1 MTLNPLCCAAGLLA
15 LSALSQVQAQGVVIF
30 ENEGHSTSTLRE
42 VDARGRWQEGDTTE
56 SSQLLR
62 GGNAWHAPD
71 LSHPQR
77 VLVLLIGQNYRQAP
91 RAEVRAMFEG
101 SGPNSLKTFYERE
114 SGGRLKFAPFVFQ
127 ELELPDDNGCQLP
140 PDVLLAQYRERSGD
154 RTIAFDQVFFLGALD
169 DIRCPT
175 SPYYSAFASLGDA
188 RVQNQYGSYEMGL
201 SWFQDAYYGPHMAS
215 LVLHE
220 YGHNLGWAH
229 SNLVSP
235 QYNIEY
241 GDNRDL
247 MGGGG
252 CCSGKVEIAATRK
265 MVMGWLAEVRRYQ
278 PHQYGQ
284 SWQLKRS
291 AIAPMVLALPLA
303 QVVLREPLIGRP
315 LLTLTLDSATYFT
328 DGTVNRPAGIV
339 PRLIN
344 AELPNSQHNM
354 LYDPLYAP
362 PQGHTEQVL
371 SRVGSFAI
379 PGTSLTVIVDAIDG
393 DRSATLRVVQTSV
406 PAGVTLSALPAAGA
420 CYHRELQIQGAPAP
434 VQWLGWTEARGGIQ
448 EAFGAFNYLNNQIRA
463 LFAGSSSLSVAGWV
477 RNADDTHT
485 TYGFDTP
492 KVDCALQAPV
502 LKVAQQRATA
512 AADNC
517 GTVMST
523 ASYSGTPGIPL
534 LAQTGSVL
542 THFSGSVSFALSQLD
557 SRRGYS
563 TFWMDGQD
571 ATAWGLLGDSYVPPV
586 ECPGRP
592 VPQLRFTAPMVSAD
606 CRTATYV
613 VQQDQSGPAG
623 SYLFVNAQHFSAA
636 GAAGTASCFVSSAE
650 LPGTYHCQLQSGS
663 SLHGVPFVA
672 DARTGSDSAALRGVL
687 SCPAN

>member
-1 MTLNPLCCAAGLLA
+1 MRLNPIWCAAGLLA
-15 LSALSQVQAQGVVIF
+15 VSAFSQAQAQGVVIF
-30 ENEGHSTSTLRE
+30 ETEGHAPATLRQ

-56 SSQLLR
+56 SSQVLR

-127 ELELPDDNGCQLP
+127 ELELPDDNGCLLQ
-140 PDVLLAQYRERSGD
+140 PDVLLAQYLERSGN
-154 RTIAFDQVFFLGALD
+154 RSIAFDQVFFLGAVD
-169 DIRCPT
+169 GTRCPI
-175 SPYYSAFASLGDA
+175 SPYYSAFASLGDQ
-188 RVQNQYGSYEMGL
+188 RVQNQYGSYELGL
-201 SWFQDAYYGPHMAS
+201 SWFQDVYPGPHMAS

-235 QYNIEY
+235 EYNIEY

-247 MGGGG
+247 MGSGG
-252 CCSGKVEIAATRK
+252 CCPGKVEIAATRK
-265 MVMGWLAEVRRYQ
+265 MVMGWQAEVRRYQ
-278 PHQYGQ
+278 PQQYGQ

-291 AIAPMVLALPLA
+291 AVAPMVLALPLG
-303 QVVLREPLIGRP
+303 QVVLQVPLNGRP
-315 LLTLTLDSATYFT
+315 VLTLTLDSATYFT
-328 DGTVNRPAGIV
+328 DGTVRRPAGIV

-371 SRVGSFAI
+371 SQVGSFAI
-379 PGTSLTVIVDAIDG
+379 PGTGLTVIVDAIDG
-393 DRSATLRVVQTSV
+393 DRSATLRVIQTSV

-420 CYHRELQIQGAPAP
+420 CYHRELQVQGASAP
-434 VQWLGWTEARGGIQ
+434 VHWLGWAEARGGIQ
-448 EAFGAFNYLNNQIRA
+448 EAFGAYNDRSNRIRA
-463 LFAGSSSLSVAGWV
+463 LFAGNSSLSVASWIL
-477 RNADDTHT
+477 NPDNTHT

-492 KVDCALQAPV
+492 KVECALQAPV

-512 AADNC
+512 AADSC

-523 ASYSGTPGIPL
+523 VSYSGTPGIPL
-534 LAQTGSVL
+534 IAQTGSVL

-563 TFWMDGQD
+563 TLWMEGQD
-571 ATAWGLLGDSYVPPV
+571 ATAFGMLGESYVSPV
-586 ECPGRP
+586 ECPGQP
-592 VPQLRFTAPMVSAD
+592 VPQLRFSAPTVSAD
-606 CRTATYV
+606 CRTASYA

-623 SYLFVNAQHFSAA
+623 SFLILDAKHFPAA
-636 GAAGTASCFVSSAE
+636 GDAETQTCFMPSA
-650 LPGTYHCQLQSGS
+650 LPGIHQCQLQSS
-663 SLHGVPFVA
+663 HSLQGVPFVA
-672 DARTGSDSAALRGVL
+672 YARTDSDSAALRGVL